1 MTRYDRQVRLLA
13 ACLSSIAGYVD
24 AIGFVSLGGF
34 FVSFMSG
41 NTTRIG
47 VGLAND
53 WAAAGVA
60 AGLVGLFVI
69 GVMLGAVVGRLAKS
83 HRRPMVLIF
92 VAVLLGLAAVTAHFG
107 ATDFAVVG
115 MVFAMGAVNAVFVE
129 EGEIRIGVTYMTG
142 TLVKLGKAIT
152 TALLGGD
159 RLGWLPHLLLW
170 LGLLVGGLLGTI
182 AYRHFGLDA
191 LGAAAIAAAI
201 CAVLADRLGVNPD
214 HASA

>member
-1 MTRYDRQVRLLA
+1 M
-13 ACLSSIAGYVD
+13 
-24 AIGFVSLGGF
+24 
-34 FVSFMSG
+34 
-41 NTTRIG
+41 
-47 VGLAND
+47 AND

-129 EGEIRIGVTYMTG
+129 EGEVRIGVTYMTG